1 MAYNILFAKRG
12 EDAWIYE
19 MGIPIQRTEMAW
31 DWGEA
36 CCNAAGM
43 IAIGIAL
50 TVGGIQKRSM
60 MEVIGAQMEVIG
72 AQMKIMDA
80 RMKVLND
87 KTDDISK
94 EIESL
99 RQEYRAD
106 MKDVM
111 SKLKVER
118 N

>member
-1 MAYNILFAKRG
+1 MDLIDTL
-12 EDAWIYE
+12 
-19 MGIPIQRTEMAW
+19 TV
-31 DWGEA
+31 
-36 CCNAAGM
+36 AGVVATLLAT
-43 IAIGIAL
+43 AIGISLA
-50 TVGGIQKRSM
+50 VGGIQKRSM
-60 MEVIGAQMEVIG
+60 MEVIGAQMEIMD
-72 AQMKIMDA
+72 AQMKIVDA
-80 RMKVLND
+80 QMKVLND
-87 KTDDISK
+87 KTDGISK

>member
-1 MAYNILFAKRG
+1 MDLIDTLTVAGVVAMLFA
-12 EDAWIYE
+12 
-19 MGIPIQRTEMAW
+19 T
-31 DWGEA
+31 
-36 CCNAAGM
+36 
-43 IAIGIAL
+43 AIGIAL
-50 TVGGIQKRSM
+50 AVGGIQKRSM
-60 MEVIGAQMEVIG
+60 MEVIGAKME
-72 AQMKIMDA
+72 IMDA
-80 RMKVLND
+80 QIKVLND
-87 KTDDISK
+87 KTDGISK

>member
-1 MAYNILFAKRG
+1 MDLIDTL
-12 EDAWIYE
+12 
-19 MGIPIQRTEMAW
+19 TV
-31 DWGEA
+31 
-36 CCNAAGM
+36 AGVVATLLAT
-43 IAIGIAL
+43 AIGISLA
-50 TVGGIQKRSM
+50 VGGIQKRSM
-60 MEVIGAQMEVIG
+60 MEVIGAQMEVMD

-80 RMKVLND
+80 QIKVLND
-87 KTDDISK
+87 KTDGISK

-99 RQEYRAD
+99 RHEYRAD

>member
-1 MAYNILFAKRG
+1 MAYNIVFAKRG

-60 MEVIGAQMEVIG
+60 MEVIGAQMEIMD
-72 AQMKIMDA
+72 AQMK
-80 RMKVLND
+80 VLTD

>member
-1 MAYNILFAKRG
+1 MDLIDTLTVAGVVATLFA
-12 EDAWIYE
+12 
-19 MGIPIQRTEMAW
+19 T
-31 DWGEA
+31 
-36 CCNAAGM
+36 
-43 IAIGIAL
+43 AIGISLA
-50 TVGGIQKRSM
+50 VGEIQKRSM
-60 MEVIGAQMEVIG
+60 MEVIGAQMKIVD
-72 AQMKIMDA
+72 AQMK
-80 RMKVLND
+80 VLTD
-87 KTDDISK
+87 KTDGISK

>member
-1 MAYNILFAKRG
+1 MDLIDTL
-12 EDAWIYE
+12 
-19 MGIPIQRTEMAW
+19 TV
-31 DWGEA
+31 
-36 CCNAAGM
+36 AGVVATLLAT
-43 IAIGIAL
+43 AIGIAL
-50 TVGGIQKRSM
+50 VVGGIQKRSM
-60 MEVIGAQMEVIG
+60 MEVIGAQME
-72 AQMKIMDA
+72 IMDA
-80 RMKVLND
+80 RMKIVDAQMKVLTD
-87 KTDDISK
+87 KTEGISK

>member
-1 MAYNILFAKRG
+1 MDLIDTL
-12 EDAWIYE
+12 
-19 MGIPIQRTEMAW
+19 TV
-31 DWGEA
+31 
-36 CCNAAGM
+36 AGVVATLLAT
-43 IAIGIAL
+43 AIGISLA
-50 TVGGIQKRSM
+50 VGGIQKRSM
-60 MEVIGAQMEVIG
+60 MEVIGAQMEIMD
-72 AQMKIMDA
+72 AQMK
-80 RMKVLND
+80 VLTD

>member
-1 MAYNILFAKRG
+1 MDLIDTLTVAGVVATLFA
-12 EDAWIYE
+12 
-19 MGIPIQRTEMAW
+19 T
-31 DWGEA
+31 
-36 CCNAAGM
+36 
-43 IAIGIAL
+43 AIGISL
-50 TVGGIQKRSM
+50 VVGGIQKRSM
-60 MEVIGAQMEVIG
+60 MEVIG

-87 KTDDISK
+87 KTDGISK

>member
-1 MAYNILFAKRG
+1 MDLIDTL
-12 EDAWIYE
+12 
-19 MGIPIQRTEMAW
+19 TV
-31 DWGEA
+31 
-36 CCNAAGM
+36 AGVV
-43 IAIGIAL
+43 ATLLATSIGIAL
-50 TVGGIQKRSM
+50 AVGGIQKRSM
-60 MEVIGAQMEVIG
+60 MEVIGAQMETVD

-80 RMKVLND
+80 QIKVLND
-87 KTDDISK
+87 KTDGISK

>member
-1 MAYNILFAKRG
+1 MDLIDTL
-12 EDAWIYE
+12 
-19 MGIPIQRTEMAW
+19 TV
-31 DWGEA
+31 
-36 CCNAAGM
+36 AGVVATLLAT
-43 IAIGIAL
+43 AIGISLA
-50 TVGGIQKRSM
+50 VGGIQKRSM
-60 MEVIGAQMEVIG
+60 MEVIGAQME
-72 AQMKIMDA
+72 IMDA
-80 RMKVLND
+80 QIKVLTD
-87 KTDDISK
+87 KTDGISK

>member
-1 MAYNILFAKRG
+1 MDLIDTL
-12 EDAWIYE
+12 
-19 MGIPIQRTEMAW
+19 TV
-31 DWGEA
+31 
-36 CCNAAGM
+36 AGVVATLLAT
-43 IAIGIAL
+43 AIGISLA
-50 TVGGIQKRSM
+50 VGGIQKRSM
-60 MEVIGAQMEVIG
+60 MEVIGAQMETVD

-80 RMKVLND
+80 QMKIMDAQMKVLND
-87 KTDDISK
+87 KTDGISK

>member
-1 MAYNILFAKRG
+1 MDLIDTLTVAGVVATLFA
-12 EDAWIYE
+12 
-19 MGIPIQRTEMAW
+19 T
-31 DWGEA
+31 
-36 CCNAAGM
+36 
-43 IAIGIAL
+43 AIGISLA
-50 TVGGIQKRSM
+50 VGEIQKRSM
-60 MEVIGAQMEVIG
+60 MEVIGAQM
-72 AQMKIMDA
+72 KIMDA
-80 RMKVLND
+80 QIKVLTD
-87 KTDDISK
+87 KTDGISK

>member
-1 MAYNILFAKRG
+1 MDLIDTLTVAGVVATLFA
-12 EDAWIYE
+12 
-19 MGIPIQRTEMAW
+19 T
-31 DWGEA
+31 
-36 CCNAAGM
+36 
-43 IAIGIAL
+43 AIGISLA
-50 TVGGIQKRSM
+50 VGGIQKRSM
-60 MEVIGAQMEVIG
+60 MEVIGAQMEVMD
-72 AQMKIMDA
+72 AQMKIVDA
-80 RMKVLND
+80 QMKVLND
-87 KTDDISK
+87 KTDGISK

>member
-1 MAYNILFAKRG
+1 MDLIDTL
-12 EDAWIYE
+12 
-19 MGIPIQRTEMAW
+19 TV
-31 DWGEA
+31 
-36 CCNAAGM
+36 AGVVATLLAT
-43 IAIGIAL
+43 AIGISLA
-50 TVGGIQKRSM
+50 VGGIQKRSM
-60 MEVIGAQMEVIG
+60 MEVIGAQMETVD

-80 RMKVLND
+80 QIKVLND
-87 KTDDISK
+87 KTDGISK

>member
-1 MAYNILFAKRG
+1 MDLIDTL
-12 EDAWIYE
+12 
-19 MGIPIQRTEMAW
+19 TV
-31 DWGEA
+31 
-36 CCNAAGM
+36 AGVVATLLAT
-43 IAIGIAL
+43 AIGISLA
-50 TVGGIQKRSM
+50 VGGIQKRSM
-60 MEVIGAQMEVIG
+60 MEVIGAQMEIMD
-72 AQMKIMDA
+72 AQMKIVDA
-80 RMKVLND
+80 QMKVLID

>member
-1 MAYNILFAKRG
+1 MDLIDTL
-12 EDAWIYE
+12 
-19 MGIPIQRTEMAW
+19 TV
-31 DWGEA
+31 
-36 CCNAAGM
+36 AGVVAM
-43 IAIGIAL
+43 LLATAIGIAL

-60 MEVIGAQMEVIG
+60 MEVIGAQMEIMD
-72 AQMKIMDA
+72 AQMK
-80 RMKVLND
+80 VLTD
-87 KTDDISK
+87 KTDDIST

-99 RQEYRAD
+99 RQEYHAD

>member
-1 MAYNILFAKRG
+1 MDLIDTL
-12 EDAWIYE
+12 
-19 MGIPIQRTEMAW
+19 TV
-31 DWGEA
+31 
-36 CCNAAGM
+36 AGVVATLLAT
-43 IAIGIAL
+43 AIGISLA
-50 TVGGIQKRSM
+50 VGGIQKRSM
-60 MEVIGAQMEVIG
+60 MEVIGAQMEIMD
-72 AQMKIMDA
+72 AQMKIVDA
-80 RMKVLND
+80 QMKVLTD
-87 KTDDISK
+87 KTDGISK

>member
-1 MAYNILFAKRG
+1 MDLIDTL
-12 EDAWIYE
+12 
-19 MGIPIQRTEMAW
+19 TV
-31 DWGEA
+31 
-36 CCNAAGM
+36 AGVVATLLAT
-43 IAIGIAL
+43 AIGISLA
-50 TVGGIQKRSM
+50 VGGIQKRSM
-60 MEVIGAQMEVIG
+60 MEVIGAQMEIMD

-80 RMKVLND
+80 QIKVLND
-87 KTDDISK
+87 KTDGISK